1 MIAQVEKLLEIQIR
15 RMRNEDVDQIMAIE
29 EVSFGAH
36 HWSADSFCSEIQ
48 NPLGNYFCAINKS
61 TNELIGYC
69 GFWIICE
76 EAHVTTIAVK
86 KEYRKHH
93 IGELLLQQMIETG
106 YKVEAKW
113 FTLEVRVSNM
123 PALSLYKKYGFDSLG
138 VRRKYY
144 QDNNEDALIMWTQN
158 IWESKFKDNLQL
170 LKENLLKSNELIL
183 HK

>member
-1 MIAQVEKLLEIQIR
+1 MQK
-15 RMRNEDVDQIMAIE
+15 EDVDQIMAIE
-29 EVSFGAH
+29 EVSFGSH
-36 HWSADSFCSEIQ
+36 HWSADSFISEMQ
-48 NPLGNYFCAINKS
+48 NPLGNYFCAIDKA
-61 TNELIGYC
+61 TGQLIGYC
-69 GFWIICE
+69 GFWTILE

-86 KEYRKHH
+86 HDYRKKR
-93 IGELLLQQMIETG
+93 IGEILLQHMIETG
-106 YKVEAKW
+106 YKVDAKW

-158 IWESKFKDNLQL
+158 IWDTKYKEKFNE
-170 LKENLLKSNELIL
+170 LKENLLNSNELIL